1 MNSAYKSLHSVLLT
15 VPYWIPAVPGSGDV
29 AGEQNGEKSL
39 PSRSL
44 YSRKERQAA
53 DKQC

>member
-1 MNSAYKSLHSVLLT
+1 MNFAYKSLHSVLLT
-15 VPYWIPAVPGSGDV
+15 MPYWIPAVPGTGDIS
-29 AGEQNGEKSL
+29 GEQNGGKCL
-39 PSRSL
+39 PSWSL